1 MDFMNFT
8 KTVLPYKP
16 AINRRGLFI
25 IAGSIWAAVGLL
37 LCLRAYGW
45 VNGSPAGEETALL
58 GSGILIAGAGY
69 RYGFSKV
76 TQKNITRIHSLPER
90 VCLFAFTAWR
100 GYIMIGLMVT
110 IGITLRSSSLPKI
123 YLVTPYFA
131 MGGALIAGS
140 IGFFREFAR
149 RSPA

>member
-1 MDFMNFT
+1 MASGDIF
-8 KTVLPYKP
+8 LALKP
-16 AINRRGLFI
+16 AIHRRGLFI

-58 GSGILIAGAGY
+58 ASGVLIAGAGY
-69 RYGFSKV
+69 RFGFSKV
-76 TQKNITRIHSLPER
+76 TQKNIARIHSLPER

-100 GYIMIGLMVT
+100 GYIMIALMIT
-110 IGITLRSSSLPKI
+110 IGITLRNSALPKI

-140 IGFFREFAR
+140 VRFYREFVR
-149 RSPA
+149 HSPR